1 MQLQHYLWR
10 GAHYSH
16 LSALVRP
23 TPPARPVWPAI
34 ARGCVL
40 LHVNI
45 SPVLPCTVGRILIQL
60 DSQKAALTL
69 LAMHLLHKP
78 KLDLL

>member
-23 TPPARPVWPAI
+23 AAPARPCWPAI
-34 ARGCVL
+34 ARGCALV
-40 LHVNI
+40 HVHI
-45 SPVLPCTVGRILIQL
+45 SPVLPCPGGRVLIHL
-60 DSQKAALTL
+60 DSQKPALTF
-69 LAMHLLHKP
+69 LAMHLLHVAKVESV
-78 KLDLL
+78 